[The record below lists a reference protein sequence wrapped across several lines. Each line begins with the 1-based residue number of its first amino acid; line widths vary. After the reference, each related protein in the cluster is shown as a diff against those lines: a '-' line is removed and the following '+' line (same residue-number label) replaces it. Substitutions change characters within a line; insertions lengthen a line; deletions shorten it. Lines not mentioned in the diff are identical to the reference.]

1 MIKIRL
7 YYVEFNNPCNS
18 RVTSLS
24 GHVRISS
31 LSITTPRQYRIYST
45 KRCTHANP
53 ALSPLSLNSFPAA
66 RYSPQSVYNS
76 PRFKGS
82 HRETYT
88 AACRLKPLL
97 AKWCTNGSYP
107 MGLFF
112 DFENESNSSQSF
124 IPVRPLSLSHQYLV
138 V

>member
-1 MIKIRL
+1 MA
-7 YYVEFNNPCNS
+7 FNNPCNS

-31 LSITTPRQYRIYST
+31 LRITAPCQCGIYST
-45 KRCTHANP
+45 NKYTHANP

-66 RYSPQSVYNS
+66 RYSPQSVYSS
-76 PRFKGS
+76 PRFEGS
-82 HRETYT
+82 HRETYA
-88 AACRLKPLL
+88 AACRLKPLPT
-97 AKWCTNGSYP
+97 KWRTNGSYP

-112 DFENESNSSQSF
+112 DFENASSSSHAF
-124 IPVRPLSLSHQYLV
+124 TSVRPLSLSHQYLV